1 MRERPSRRLPLTAE
15 KTKPR
20 ANATV
25 LVSLRASAASP
36 PIARSASQA
45 DARAVHECDVTS
57 HLCQV
62 PKSILFTHIN
72 RFGKRALELQE
83 GRSVRRA
90 PSKMRASSSSS
101 SVRTTAGSSSITTN
115 YRVVGGPRA
124 SLGGPRRGRA
134 SKRVE
139 LSDAPPPLMMTMRR
153 RLVTTTA
160 WTTHRVGGV
169 CLHRDGERC
178 ERWTAVSATRAWT
191 AHATGDA
198 TKVRARFF
206 CEWFLFL
213 LLHVTT
219 RR

>member
-1 MRERPSRRLPLTAE
+1 MRFHIASLSSSKLT
-15 KTKPR
+15 
-20 ANATV
+20 
-25 LVSLRASAASP
+25 
-36 PIARSASQA
+36 
-45 DARAVHECDVTS
+45 
-57 HLCQV
+57 
-62 PKSILFTHIN
+62 ILFTHTN
-72 RFGKRALELQE
+72 LFGKRALELQE
-83 GRSVRRA
+83 GQYSVRRA
-90 PSKMRASSSSS
+90 PSKMRASSSS
-101 SVRTTAGSSSITTN
+101 SVRTTAGSSSITTSC
-115 YRVVGGPRA
+115 RVVGGPRA

-139 LSDAPPPLMMTMRR
+139 LSDAPPPPLMMTMRR

-169 CLHRDGERC
+169 CLHRDGERR

-213 LLHVTT
+213 LLLVTT

>member
-1 MRERPSRRLPLTAE
+1 MRFHIASLSSSKLT
-15 KTKPR
+15 
-20 ANATV
+20 
-25 LVSLRASAASP
+25 
-36 PIARSASQA
+36 
-45 DARAVHECDVTS
+45 
-57 HLCQV
+57 
-62 PKSILFTHIN
+62 ILFTHTN
-72 RFGKRALELQE
+72 FFGKRALELQE
-83 GRSVRRA
+83 GRSVRHP
-90 PSKMRASSSSS
+90 PSKMRASSSS

-115 YRVVGGPRA
+115 YRVVGGPRSFLA
-124 SLGGPRRGRA
+124 GPRRGRA

-160 WTTHRVGGV
+160 WTTHRVGGGY
-169 CLHRDGERC
+169 LHRDGERR

-191 AHATGDA
+191 AHAAGDA

-213 LLHVTT
+213 LLVTT